1 MNLAFFIARRTA
13 QRTPE
18 NKPGVME
25 RIAVISVAL
34 SVAVMLLAMAVIMG
48 FKQEVSRKVA
58 AFSGHAVVNGVRGV
72 GTLDSDP
79 VRRSA
84 RAEELIRTTEGFV
97 SLAPYAV
104 KGGIVRT
111 ADAVQGV
118 MLKGVDGDYDW
129 SSFGQWLVE
138 GELPRVGDSVRTKD
152 ILLSRGMAEKL
163 MLGVGDKVEM
173 LFVETGDRPR
183 RDRFKV
189 AGIYSSGMDEMDD
202 AVIMTDLRNVQR
214 LADWSDGEISG
225 YEIFTSDLAG
235 ADDFARRLGR
245 TLLYDDADDTANLAV
260 SSVTELYPNI
270 FDWLKAHDVNAAV
283 IIGIMLVVAFF
294 NMTSA
299 LLILVLERTRMIGLL
314 KAFGMRNATLREVF
328 LWRAAFVTLRGLA
341 WGNAAGLAVCLVQKY
356 FHVVK
361 LSSEGYLLSEVPVAL
376 GWGWWLALNA
386 GVVAAIV
393 ALLVV
398 PACIVSTVKPDES
411 IREMFDN
418 IAPKYDLLNH
428 TLSMSIDRIWR
439 RRVVRI
445 VRRCRPHRILDVATG
460 TGDLAIE
467 MARRI
472 RGVQV
477 LGVDLSE
484 GMLDVARRKV
494 TARGLDGRVVL
505 DAGDAEHLHV
515 ADASV
520 DVATVAFGVR
530 NFGDLDAGLR
540 EMARTI
546 KPGGKVVV
554 LEFSRPRNRLFRA
567 LYEFYTY
574 KILPRIGGMVSKDK
588 RAYEYLPAS
597 VGEFPAPKEFMAM
610 MERAGFRECRAR
622 SQSFGI
628 AQIYTGQK

>member
-1 MNLAFFIARRTA
+1 M
-13 QRTPE
+13 
-18 NKPGVME
+18 KPYNTE
-25 RIAVISVAL
+25 QT
-34 SVAVMLLAMAVIMG
+34 
-48 FKQEVSRKVA
+48 KKEEV
-58 AFSGHAVVNGVRGV
+58 
-72 GTLDSDP
+72 
-79 VRRSA
+79 
-84 RAEELIRTTEGFV
+84 
-97 SLAPYAV
+97 
-104 KGGIVRT
+104 
-111 ADAVQGV
+111 
-118 MLKGVDGDYDW
+118 
-129 SSFGQWLVE
+129 
-138 GELPRVGDSVRTKD
+138 
-152 ILLSRGMAEKL
+152 
-163 MLGVGDKVEM
+163 
-173 LFVETGDRPR
+173 
-183 RDRFKV
+183 
-189 AGIYSSGMDEMDD
+189 
-202 AVIMTDLRNVQR
+202 
-214 LADWSDGEISG
+214 
-225 YEIFTSDLAG
+225 
-235 ADDFARRLGR
+235 
-245 TLLYDDADDTANLAV
+245 
-260 SSVTELYPNI
+260 
-270 FDWLKAHDVNAAV
+270 
-283 IIGIMLVVAFF
+283 
-294 NMTSA
+294 
-299 LLILVLERTRMIGLL
+299 
-314 KAFGMRNATLREVF
+314 
-328 LWRAAFVTLRGLA
+328 
-341 WGNAAGLAVCLVQKY
+341 
-356 FHVVK
+356 
-361 LSSEGYLLSEVPVAL
+361 
-376 GWGWWLALNA
+376 
-386 GVVAAIV
+386 
-393 ALLVV
+393 
-398 PACIVSTVKPDES
+398 
-411 IREMFDN
+411 REMFDN

-467 MARRI
+467 M
-472 RGVQV
+472 
-477 LGVDLSE
+477 
-484 GMLDVARRKV
+484 ARRKV

>member
-1 MNLAFFIARRTA
+1 M
-13 QRTPE
+13 
-18 NKPGVME
+18 KPYNTE
-25 RIAVISVAL
+25 QT
-34 SVAVMLLAMAVIMG
+34 
-48 FKQEVSRKVA
+48 KKEEV
-58 AFSGHAVVNGVRGV
+58 
-72 GTLDSDP
+72 
-79 VRRSA
+79 
-84 RAEELIRTTEGFV
+84 
-97 SLAPYAV
+97 
-104 KGGIVRT
+104 
-111 ADAVQGV
+111 
-118 MLKGVDGDYDW
+118 
-129 SSFGQWLVE
+129 
-138 GELPRVGDSVRTKD
+138 
-152 ILLSRGMAEKL
+152 
-163 MLGVGDKVEM
+163 
-173 LFVETGDRPR
+173 
-183 RDRFKV
+183 
-189 AGIYSSGMDEMDD
+189 
-202 AVIMTDLRNVQR
+202 
-214 LADWSDGEISG
+214 
-225 YEIFTSDLAG
+225 
-235 ADDFARRLGR
+235 
-245 TLLYDDADDTANLAV
+245 
-260 SSVTELYPNI
+260 
-270 FDWLKAHDVNAAV
+270 
-283 IIGIMLVVAFF
+283 
-294 NMTSA
+294 
-299 LLILVLERTRMIGLL
+299 
-314 KAFGMRNATLREVF
+314 
-328 LWRAAFVTLRGLA
+328 
-341 WGNAAGLAVCLVQKY
+341 
-356 FHVVK
+356 
-361 LSSEGYLLSEVPVAL
+361 
-376 GWGWWLALNA
+376 
-386 GVVAAIV
+386 
-393 ALLVV
+393 
-398 PACIVSTVKPDES
+398 
-411 IREMFDN
+411 REMFDN

-445 VRRCRPHRILDVATG
+445 VRRC
-460 TGDLAIE
+460 
-467 MARRI
+467 